1 MKPGVKI
8 TIIIIVSVLAIA
20 ALIIGLVLGIKKK
33 DDNDSKIKV
42 LNSYDNTE
50 ELIKKYPVLNPTK
63 VSDGIEKNI
72 QNRLLTGFENWNR
85 GFETWKAW
93 GNILYTED
101 SIYNVHGARL
111 SLASYQEAMDVSLK
125 QQEILMG
132 DFHNMLITGEF
143 AAIHYDFKSG
153 AKGEKEEN
161 LEKSRVMEFVKFK
174 DYGKE
179 LGTRVVEGWGSTKDA
194 SAEGLKTL
202 FQDEKE
208 KREQEIQ
215 DHFFLKN
222 YNLPNT
228 TNLTEKYFIMNPTEY
243 TDDNANKILEIIL
256 NGFEKWNTDYD
267 SYIAW
272 VNSNYASDAKSS
284 SLNETDRTLE
294 EYKTEMA
301 TLFSQEKIEKLYF
314 DNILIRE
321 NWAALHYRYR
331 RTIRA
336 SSEISF
342 GDRMQFLKFDDSLK
356 ITGSWI
362 Q

>member
-1 MKPGVKI
+1 MKPVIKI
-8 TIIIIVSVLAIA
+8 TIIIIVCVVAIA
-20 ALIIGLVLGIKKK
+20 ALVLGLVLGLKKK

-42 LNSYDNTE
+42 LNSYDNTDQ
-50 ELIKKYPVLNPTK
+50 LIKVYPVINPTY

-85 GFETWKAW
+85 GFYTWKAW

-111 SLASYQEAMDVSLK
+111 SLASYQAAMDASLK

-143 AAIHYDFKSG
+143 AAIHYDFRSG
-153 AKGEKEEN
+153 AKGEKEQN
-161 LEKSRVMEFVKFK
+161 LRKSRVMEFVKFK

-179 LGTRVVEGWGSTKDA
+179 LGTRVVEGWGSTKDE
-194 SAEGLKTL
+194 SGESLKY
-202 FQDEKE
+202 FQKEKE
-208 KREQEIQ
+208 RREQEIQ

-228 TNLTEKYFIMNPTEY
+228 NNLTEKYFIMYPTEY
-243 TDDNANKILEIIL
+243 RDDNANSILNKILE
-256 NGFEKWNTDYD
+256 GFESWNTGIE
-267 SYIAW
+267 SYKNW
-272 VNSNYASDAKSS
+272 VDANYASDAKSS
-284 SLNETDRTLE
+284 SLDGKDRTLD
-294 EYKTEMA
+294 EYKSEME
-301 TLFSQEKIEKLYF
+301 TLFSQESIEKLYF
-314 DNILIRE
+314 DNILIRD

-331 RTIRA
+331 RITLA
-336 SSEISF
+336 SGEISF
-342 GDRMQFLKFDDSLK
+342 GDRMQFLKFDNSLK